1 MLHLP
6 LGKAFQSKK
15 GMLIIHLIVGYS
27 FPRPIGYWRIIMY
40 TIDIGWYRYIYI
52 YIFDTVLSL
61 SLGRSYLCWFP
72 SAFQVGYGV
81 RNASIAGWISPPYQ
95 PPVHPVLL
103 REGQPPRRPIA
114 RGRAIFATACDFSW
128 KGLCNTVIPTSRCHI
143 RVNISHKVSIIDTS

>member
-52 YIFDTVLSL
+52 YSTPFSPSLWGGRICVDFHLLSRWGMAWETHQSL
-61 SLGRSYLCWFP
+61 DEFHHPISLLSILCCWEKVSHRGGQSLGVGPFSRLPATSHEKVYVTQSFP
-72 SAFQVGYGV
+72 
-81 RNASIAGWISPPYQ
+81 
-95 PPVHPVLL
+95 HLD
-103 REGQPPRRPIA
+103 
-114 RGRAIFATACDFSW
+114 ATF
-128 KGLCNTVIPTSRCHI
+128 
-143 RVNISHKVSIIDTS
+143 VSTYHTR